1 MSRRW
6 PGLILFVLSIAG
18 CLQEGPVPAGRHLF
32 HGQQIESPGFI
43 KVGDEVMVRFEDRKA
58 FANTT
63 QGGVSDLWITS
74 FDGTSQRKVVTNR
87 SDYWAEQ
94 GPYNAGDRYFMV
106 DEHLVP
112 SPAGTVRVATLVRL
126 GPTLDEEFRLDGIA
140 RYSRI
145 TVPIGAIYDNPQP
158 GQTCPGFPTLQN
170 DCPQLF
176 YERAIEA
183 GQTYPTLMLWD
194 GKSHMP
200 IGADSGSFQIQ
211 TLGNNAYLLL
221 DDQHTLTRFRR
232 PVYALDSLRSNV
244 ASFSVSGDEHY
255 VALSVTD
262 DNKSKTVVRDLTTGV
277 EIPLARPN
285 PSSWG
290 VLDRGLFGAQ
300 TFYYSQ
306 NATSS
311 APAELHALDLV
322 SGEDTFRVLPSPLVN
337 FGNSLDRC
345 IRDRNNKIIDE
356 RCQASDERLLLDSS
370 GHGVFASKSDL
381 VARRTLTGPLL
392 WPSFTSDGKYLV
404 YISPATATLYDTS
417 VQGPLMFQDADLTDQ
432 PPTMVSPPGLLVSA
446 QNQASYFF
454 TDGDKGQILVFWAH
468 LGRASSDLFFADY
481 PGGALPTGLRQ
492 IAKSIFSVS
501 VSAHTL
507 FGILNMSQQDGVGDL
522 VLRDIDHG
530 TDLRYA
536 QAVADVNQC
545 PADPLP
551 ACANWFAYVVRGRT
565 DSDRSGLWLVPPAQP
580 DGGTN

>member
-1 MSRRW
+1 ML
-6 PGLILFVLSIAG
+6 PIAG

-32 HGQQIESPGFI
+32 HGQRVESPGFI
-43 KVGDEVMVRFEDRKA
+43 QVGDEVLVRFEDRLA
-58 FANTT
+58 FATTT
-63 QGGVSDLWITS
+63 QGGVFDLWVTS
-74 FDGTSQRKVVTNR
+74 FDGTSQRKVVANC
-87 SDYWAEQ
+87 SDYWGEQ
-94 GPYNAGDRYFMV
+94 GPDNAGDRYFMV

-112 SPAGTVRVATLVRL
+112 SPAGEVRAATLVRL
-126 GPTLDEEFRLDGIA
+126 GPTLDEEFRLDGIVRYA
-140 RYSRI
+140 RT
-145 TVPIGAIYDNPQP
+145 TVPIGAIYEIPQP
-158 GQTCPGFPTLQN
+158 GQTCPGFSTLQN

-176 YERAIEA
+176 YERPTDA
-183 GQTYPTLMLWD
+183 GQAYPTLMLWD
-194 GKSHMP
+194 GANHLP

-211 TLGNNAYLLL
+211 AMGNNAYFLL
-221 DDQHTLTRFRR
+221 DDKHTLTRFRR
-232 PVYALDSLRSNV
+232 PSYALDSLRSNV
-244 ASFSVSGDEHY
+244 VSFSVSGDEHY

-322 SGEDTFRVLPSPLVN
+322 TGEDTFRVLPSPLVN
-337 FGNSLDRC
+337 FANSLDRC
-345 IRDRNNKIIDE
+345 IRDSNNKVIDE
-356 RCQASDERLLLDSS
+356 RCQASDERLLLDSL

-404 YISPATATLYDTS
+404 YISPATATLYDPS

-432 PPTMVSPPGLLVSA
+432 SPTMVSPPGLLVNA
-446 QNQASYFF
+446 QNGPSYFF
-454 TDGDKGQILVFWAH
+454 TDRDQPKDLLVFWAH

-536 QAVADVNQC
+536 QAVSDVNQC
-545 PADPLP
+545 PSIQLP
-551 ACANWFAYVVRGRT
+551 ACAGWFAYVVRGRT
-565 DSDRSGLWLVPPAQP
+565 DSDHSGLWLVSPTQP
-580 DGGTN
+580 DGGSN